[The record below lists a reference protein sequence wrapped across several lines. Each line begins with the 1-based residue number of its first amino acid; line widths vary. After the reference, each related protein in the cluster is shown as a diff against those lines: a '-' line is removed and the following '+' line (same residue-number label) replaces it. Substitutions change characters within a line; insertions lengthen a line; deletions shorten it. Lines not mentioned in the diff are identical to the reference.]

1 MESSTQYLTIPTG
14 NCICNLEI
22 LSLVFSQLNC
32 INKACHLQTLR
43 TSPSRWAQKFLLLK
57 CTHCH
62 SVVAEFPTTLPIGV
76 SALDSINNKYV
87 RVLGKSE
94 INQRALMAVHT
105 TSASWE
111 DFRLTCSLLDLKP
124 PSKNMSRTQLNRF
137 MGASLSL
144 AKRSMKLAGEHAYS
158 LSSEVT
164 GSCSGLRECA
174 VSFDASWHRRGH
186 YSNQVFGAAIETDS
200 GKILDYSLYDR
211 VCFSCSNWPEAR
223 RTSCP
228 EEFEQYWLTHIDL
241 CTANYRGTSQSMEST
256 GAIDVWRRS
265 VETHNLAYGIYIGDG
280 DSSSFK
286 NLVESDPYDGKV
298 PIRKEECIG
307 HEQKKTQ
314 ETPHEEV
321 SWCDM
326 SISVQGG

>member
-32 INKACHLQTLR
+32 INKACHGRCRLYERPHQDGLQR
-43 TSPSRWAQKFLLLK
+43 FLLLK

-76 SALDSINNKYV
+76 SALDSINNKSV
-87 RVLGKSE
+87 RVLGKNE
-94 INQRALMAVHT
+94 INQRALMAVHK

-158 LSSEVT
+158 NSSEVA
-164 GSCSGLRECA
+164 GSSSGLRECA

-186 YSNQVFGAAIETDS
+186 YSNQGFGAAIS
-200 GKILDYSLYDR
+200 RISW
-211 VCFSCSNWPEAR
+211 N
-223 RTSCP
+223 
-228 EEFEQYWLTHIDL
+228 LTHTMVKYL
-241 CTANYRGTSQSMEST
+241 SG
-256 GAIDVWRRS
+256 RRS
-265 VETHNLAYGIYIGDG
+265 ASAT
-280 DSSSFK
+280 
-286 NLVESDPYDGKV
+286 
-298 PIRKEECIG
+298 C
-307 HEQKKTQ
+307 KKTQ
-314 ETPHEEV
+314 ETLHEEV
-321 SWCDM
+321 SWFDE
-326 SISVQGG
+326 SISDQGG